1 MVAVAEGFDAS
12 QDGDEL
18 YSGIN
23 SIYIYIYLFVYLFIF
38 IFICLF
44 RYLVRGQN
52 PTVNHQIVGL
62 CFRCFPLTVSM

>member
-23 SIYIYIYLFVYLFIF
+23 SIYIYIYLFIYL
-38 IFICLF
+38 
-44 RYLVRGQN
+44 YLYSYAYLD
-52 PTVNHQIVGL
+52 I
-62 CFRCFPLTVSM
+62 